1 MARQANKTK
10 SPPFSRRVWAEVKK
24 NMYLTH
30 MDYNDFVPLL
40 GFTDAQPLRLREKEP
55 DKVSLYE
62 VEQIFRAM
70 GMRVEIH
77 VEKETS

>member
-1 MARQANKTK
+1 MARQSNKTK

-24 NMYLTH
+24 NMYIEN
-30 MDYNDFVPLL
+30 MDYTDFVPLF
-40 GFTDAQPLRLREKEP
+40 GFSDTQPLKLREKDP
-55 DKVSLYE
+55 DKVSLFE